1 MLQNRQRMMG
11 QCSEKDY
18 YYVVSTFS
26 TEGRTVTA
34 RAFSLPKH
42 RHKWFGS
49 LTWLGMLQTWYITCY
64 QPYLDHS
71 VPISISGIFSLFP
84 QDQPRWVFFAS
95 YLSHLEL
102 ISFSL
107 DSHFAVKD
115 LTKHWHVQNVSPQNF
130 SCLTCINYTAYFFQ
144 IKAHTHEST
153 AQLTLEETTTL
164 PPTPDSDLLHASK
177 AEKRANSL
185 AEAEQLGRPRGALLV
200 SRCIWDNV
208 SCSSFLCK
216 HAVFTPGPSSS
227 LPM

>member
-1 MLQNRQRMMG
+1 MLQNRQRMMD
-11 QCSEKDY
+11 QCSEMDY

-115 LTKHWHVQNVSPQNF
+115 LTKHWHVQNLSPQNF
-130 SCLTCINYTAYFFQ
+130 FLPHLHKLHCLLFPDQSTYTW
-144 IKAHTHEST
+144 IHRT
-153 AQLTLEETTTL
+153 ANT
-164 PPTPDSDLLHASK
+164 
-177 AEKRANSL
+177 
-185 AEAEQLGRPRGALLV
+185 GR
-200 SRCIWDNV
+200 N
-208 SCSSFLCK
+208 
-216 HAVFTPGPSSS
+216 HYSSS
-227 LPM
+227 NPWQWPVTC